1 MLTAII
7 ILLCIL
13 CVFLILKIRK
23 CFLKLLKDNDF
34 LYFIKSR
41 CIYLSSFIGSF
52 MFPIIQ
58 AVWIMIMMN
67 GDKQGY
73 IIALY
78 FHTLFSIVVFI
89 FFLLYFL
96 KKRRLLCG
104 FTKKRLR
111 YFFVNTL
118 QYLPHILFCS
128 PYFGLF
134 LVYFQCFTTLG
145 VRL

>member
-7 ILLCIL
+7 ILPCIL

-118 QYLPHILFCS
+118 LVFASYIVLLPIFWFI
-128 PYFGLF
+128 FGLF
-134 LVYFQCFTTLG
+134 SVFYYAWGFK
-145 VRL
+145 